1 MFQSTPNPI
10 RRVTIHRRIEVGGLS
25 LPVNGAGQRR
35 IMRLAYR
42 CQNIKIPLKGE
53 VSDQQGNLM
62 KFLIN
67 REEILSPLQ
76 QIVGVIER
84 RQTMPILANVLIV
97 VEENTL
103 VLTGTDLEIQIIAK
117 IPLKSS
123 ATSGAITVPAKKLL
137 DICRLLA
144 SSAEIKFE
152 VQQNKVKILANRSR
166 FSLSSL
172 PAQNYPEFAE
182 SHYEHEFEINVGT
195 FKKGLDKTVFCMAN
209 QDVRYYLNGTFLN
222 ISNDLI
228 KLVASDGHR
237 LAVFEDHTNSPTG
250 IEARIILPRK
260 GVIELNRILDDPE
273 QVLQIKFSSNHIQ
286 VTYSDD
292 LRVLIFSAKLVDSK
306 YPDFNKV
313 FNQEFLEP
321 IVIQKQLFKEALTRV
336 AVLANEK
343 YKGITLDIDNSLK
356 ISTHNPEHEEAEEEL
371 SIEYSGSPLS
381 ISFNVQYIL
390 DAIANIDTE
399 QAVLNIAQNLSSCI
413 IVEPGQPA
421 YKFIVMPMKL

>member
-1 MFQSTPNPI
+1 
-10 RRVTIHRRIEVGGLS
+10 
-25 LPVNGAGQRR
+25 
-35 IMRLAYR
+35 
-42 CQNIKIPLKGE
+42 
-53 VSDQQGNLM
+53 M

-97 VEENTL
+97 VEDNTL

-137 DICRLLA
+137 DICRLLTA
-144 SSAEIKFE
+144 GSEIKFE

-172 PAQNYPEFAE
+172 PAKNYPEFAE
-182 SHYEHEFEINVGT
+182 SQYEHEFEINAGT
-195 FKKGLDKTVFCMAN
+195 FKKGLDKTIFCMAN

-237 LAVFEDHTNSPTG
+237 LAVFEDHIHSPTG

-273 QVLQIKFSSNHIQ
+273 QVLNIKFSSNHI
-286 VTYSDD
+286 
-292 LRVLIFSAKLVDSK
+292 RVAYANLIFSAKLVDSK

-321 IVIQKQLFKEALTRV
+321 IVIQKQLLKEALTRV

-371 SIEYSGSPLS
+371 SIEYSGNALS